1 MPFIEKLKRRM
12 NMQVLLVGK
21 KANEMFLTKCKI
33 CESILSEKKC
43 DFNRFKPCPICNS
56 TIEFESWRVKGSAE
70 YDELEKEIALY
81 SI

>member
-1 MPFIEKLKRRM
+1 
-12 NMQVLLVGK
+12 MQVLLVGK
-21 KANEMFLTKCKI
+21 KATETTLAKCNC

-56 TIEFESWRVKGSAE
+56 TIEFELWRVKGSAE
-70 YDELEKEIALY
+70 YDDLEKEVALY